1 MRRCTSLFLRPA
13 LVARSAAVSAS
24 VSSARLVAASA
35 VPSAARLLHSSAV
48 ARFDDKN
55 SGSGSGGFVPK
66 PVFSSFKIY
75 KTKTALDIAVVRAQ
89 LAWNAGPE
97 RKYLSLRRAGGF
109 RLTFAAGER
118 NKGYEWE
125 AAQLFQLSVIELGDL
140 LAFDK
145 NKEAVEHKFFHDP
158 GMGSD
163 MAGKVRKELIVKRI
177 GGGKPGYFFNLAVTN
192 PDEAESVRKFSISVS
207 EGEWNVLLALIQ
219 QTMPD
224 LLALSTKAQ
233 LQREDQQQQ
242 GGEQGGNDGAQRTWK
257 DAK

>member
-13 LVARSAAVSAS
+13 LARSAAVTTS
-24 VSSARLVAASA
+24 VSSVRLVAAPA
-35 VPSAARLLHSSAV
+35 APARLLHSSTV

-233 LQREDQQQQ
+233 LQREEQQQQQ
-242 GGEQGGNDGAQRTWK
+242 GGEQGGNGGQRTWK